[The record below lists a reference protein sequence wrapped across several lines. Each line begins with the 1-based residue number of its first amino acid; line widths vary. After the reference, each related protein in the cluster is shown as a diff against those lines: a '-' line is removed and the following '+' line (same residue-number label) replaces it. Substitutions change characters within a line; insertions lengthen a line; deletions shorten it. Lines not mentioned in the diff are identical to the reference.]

1 VAPDLSSE
9 VTLTLK
15 RFGQLFV
22 IAWGASLILLA
33 LL

>member
-1 VAPDLSSE
+1 M
-9 VTLTLK
+9 TLK